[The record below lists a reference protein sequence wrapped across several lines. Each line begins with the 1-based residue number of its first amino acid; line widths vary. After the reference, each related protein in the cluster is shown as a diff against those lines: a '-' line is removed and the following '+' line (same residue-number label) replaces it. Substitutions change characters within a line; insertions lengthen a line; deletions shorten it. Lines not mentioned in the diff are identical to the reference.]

1 MQWNEILKESK
12 LTGFSPSQI
21 FQEQMQKAALTSMS
35 RKNVFRNLVFQ
46 GGTALRI
53 FYNNPRFSEDLDFA
67 LIKDAEPFD
76 ISKALS
82 NSTRF
87 ISSVFP
93 FIQQVKGR
101 IQKQDDL
108 LQRYVLTTQS
118 TMAEQRIRLHI
129 EVAMIP
135 SYHHELRILSFPPLQ
150 PVVRVE
156 TREEILAD
164 KLLALGSRSYLK
176 GRDLWDIYF
185 LTKEQELSVDWELVW
200 TKAADYQQKT
210 QQVKKGLQK
219 SVSTLE
225 TQGTAILDTEMKRFL
240 PSSMFSTYQ
249 HMFRAVIEQVKKII
263 GSMEESL

>member
-1 MQWNEILKESK
+1 MQWNEILKESQFTG
-12 LTGFSPSQI
+12 LTSSQI
-21 FQEQMQKAALTSMS
+21 FQEQMQKAVLTSMS
-35 RKNVFRNLVFQ
+35 RQNVFRNLVFQ
-46 GGTALRI
+46 GGTALRL

-67 LIKDAEPFD
+67 LIQGVETFD
-76 ISKALS
+76 IERALS
-82 NSTRF
+82 NSASF
-87 ISSVFP
+87 ISSFFP
-93 FIQQVKGR
+93 FLQQVKGR
-101 IQKQDDL
+101 MQKQDDL

-118 TMAEQRIRLHI
+118 NVAEQRIRLHV
-129 EVAMIP
+129 ELAMIP

-164 KLLALGSRSYLK
+164 KLLALGARSYLK

-185 LTKEQELSVDWELVW
+185 LTKEHELSVDWELVW
-200 TKAADYQQKT
+200 MKAHDYQEKT

-219 SVSTLE
+219 LVTTLD

-240 PSSMFSTYQ
+240 PPALFSTYKD
-249 HMFRAVIEQVKKII
+249 MFRNIIEQVKKII